1 MFKIDA
7 EDKTT
12 IKCTRGDKGNI
23 LVKKRKKDGSYEPF
37 YPDDV
42 VILSIKE
49 NFGDEEPLLR
59 KKVKV
64 TDKQDSVTFTLTKE
78 DTKFGDLIASPI
90 KLQYD
95 ISINDDMTILGY
107 DDETGAK
114 YFVLYPEGSSDE

>member
-1 MFKIDA
+1 MFKVDK

-12 IKCTRGDKGNI
+12 IRCTRGDKGNI
-23 LVKKRKKDGSYEPF
+23 IVRKKRKDGSYEPF
-37 YPDDV
+37 YSDDV

-49 NFGDEEPLLR
+49 NFGDSEVVLR
-59 KKVKV
+59 KEIKVAE
-64 TDKQDSVTFTLTKE
+64 DIDSVTFNLSKE
-78 DTKFGDLIASPI
+78 DTKIGDLISSPT
-90 KLQYD
+90 KYQYD